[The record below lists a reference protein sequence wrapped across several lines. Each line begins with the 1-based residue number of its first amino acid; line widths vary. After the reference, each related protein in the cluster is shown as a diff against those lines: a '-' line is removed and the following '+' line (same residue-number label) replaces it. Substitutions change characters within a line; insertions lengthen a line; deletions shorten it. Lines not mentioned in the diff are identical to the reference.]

1 MDRTQKMKAFKVWNN
16 KRTIK
21 KFVVGINC
29 YEDLVT
35 KGGEKLGVSAVKAV
49 LEEDG
54 TEIDNEYLEFLD
66 PNNAIILLEQQEN
79 WTDKDNC
86 NLPVSEGHGQLHET
100 KKTPPVVPSG
110 AKKQATITRE
120 MRLGPPIEEVKEEP
134 VEEEVM
140 KDAMIYGKNLA
151 KPLSE
156 YQIAVNKAAGKL
168 ALQSPVLLSN
178 RGELYEKAREQVK
191 VDGYSFKKGFSRSNS
206 GTSSCSSSE
215 TETVSPKVKRA
226 KRDKDERK
234 REVDNLTTMVE
245 NVKGNLQFK
254 QKRLEKAKTVHDY
267 KQCDQLATEIRQ
279 LLKDKH
285 DYEMQIAALQ
295 KSESKSSW
303 YFKSKSKPKKAD
315 SRAMKGLNKT
325 QSRLPQEN
333 KISFK
338 SSPVTAVNSG
348 NSTCINTKSAQRGMP
363 SSLSTSEEGEEYH
376 TEREK
381 SMSDESKVTS
391 PTGSERVEPPT
402 AIEDAPSP
410 TDTVILQGS
419 TDEEDVRDFALTPPV
434 TKELEGDLNI
444 F

>member
-1 MDRTQKMKAFKVWNN
+1 
-16 KRTIK
+16 
-21 KFVVGINC
+21 
-29 YEDLVT
+29 
-35 KGGEKLGVSAVKAV
+35 
-49 LEEDG
+49 
-54 TEIDNEYLEFLD
+54 
-66 PNNAIILLEQQEN
+66 
-79 WTDKDNC
+79 
-86 NLPVSEGHGQLHET
+86 
-100 KKTPPVVPSG
+100 
-110 AKKQATITRE
+110 

-226 KRDKDERK
+226 KRDK
-234 REVDNLTTMVE
+234 
-245 NVKGNLQFK
+245 
-254 QKRLEKAKTVHDY
+254 
-267 KQCDQLATEIRQ
+267 
-279 LLKDKH
+279 
-285 DYEMQIAALQ
+285 
-295 KSESKSSW
+295 
-303 YFKSKSKPKKAD
+303 
-315 SRAMKGLNKT
+315 MKGEKG
-325 QSRLPQEN
+325 
-333 KISFK
+333 I
-338 SSPVTAVNSG
+338 NSG